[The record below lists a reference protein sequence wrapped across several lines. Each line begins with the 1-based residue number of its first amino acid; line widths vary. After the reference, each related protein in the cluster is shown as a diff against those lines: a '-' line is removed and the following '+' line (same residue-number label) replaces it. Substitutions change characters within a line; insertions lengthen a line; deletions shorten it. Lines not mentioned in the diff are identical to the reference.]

1 MSDFLKRTI
10 TGGLFGVL
18 IFGSLFAGSI
28 TFLMFYLGL
37 MILALVEFCRLTDDK
52 GIHIQKAAAFIVS
65 SLFFLLIFGLSSG
78 LIVMKWMSL
87 IVIIPAV
94 VMISELYRKKG
105 RPFDNLVWTFYAIV
119 YITLPLSLLNF
130 LVFPGEIAA
139 YRYTPHIVAGMFMLI
154 MINDTVAYLVGVPLG
169 RHRLF
174 ERISPKKSWEG
185 TIGGAIAVLAAAFLM
200 KTLFPLL
207 DLKGWMGISVIVAI
221 LGVYGDLVESLFKR
235 GIGVK
240 DSGNMLPGHGGVLD
254 RIDAWIFVIPA
265 VWVYLNFIL

>member
-28 TFLMFYLGL
+28 TFLLFYLVL
-37 MILALVEFCRLTDDK
+37 MILALIEFCHLMNNK
-52 GIHIQKAAAFIVS
+52 GIHIQQFTSVIVS
-65 SLFFLLIFGLSSG
+65 ALFFLLFFGLASG
-78 LIVMKWMSL
+78 LIIMKWMSV
-87 IVIIPAV
+87 IVLIPAV

-105 RPFDNLVWTFYAIV
+105 RPFDNLVWTFYAIT
-119 YITLPLSLLNF
+119 YIALPLSLLNF

-139 YRYTPHIVAGMFMLI
+139 YRYTPGIVAGMFLLI

-169 RHRLF
+169 RNRLF
-174 ERISPKKSWEG
+174 ERVSPKKSWEG
-185 TIGGAIAVLAAAFLM
+185 TIGGALAVLAAAFLM
-200 KTLFPLL
+200 KAMFPVL
-207 DLKGWMGISVIVAI
+207 DLKDWMGISVIVAI

-240 DSGNMLPGHGGVLD
+240 DSGNLLPGHGGVLD

-265 VWVYLNFIL
+265 VWVYLNLIL